1 MPGFCETDAG
11 DFGNS
16 ELSFLQCPAIFDAE
30 QMRALCIEFEP
41 PFVGEKSRLQR
52 VSVQIRCV
60 NSGQALR
67 LGAERRLIMSTVLIV
82 VLVILLLGGF
92 GGYHGY
98 SRYGAPGLGG
108 VLGLVLIVLIVLWL
122 FGGVHA

>member
-1 MPGFCETDAG
+1 
-11 DFGNS
+11 
-16 ELSFLQCPAIFDAE
+16 
-30 QMRALCIEFEP
+30 MRAFCIEFEP
-41 PFVGEKSRLQR
+41 PFVAEKARLQR
-52 VSVQIRCV
+52 FSVQIRCV

-67 LGAERRLIMSTVLIV
+67 LGAVRRLIMSTILIA

-98 SRYGAPGLGG
+98 SQFGVPGLGG

-122 FGGVHA
+122 VGGVHA